1 MLISA
6 DITLKAI
13 IQSNKITRNLN
24 IFLSPVLDTPSWWIA
39 CYFDIW
45 FDNENFLNKNN
56 ASILFTQKTYKNPE
70 LPNISIFSG
79 YENEFK
85 QVLLNI
91 INNAKNKIVEKDLPI
106 NQKGKID
113 INIERCANF
122 NTIEIIDDAGAID
135 EKIINSIFE
144 PYFTTKEDGTGIGL
158 YMAKIIIEDKMRGTI
173 NVRNNKDNVIF
184 TIKLP
189 HKKV

>member
-1 MLISA
+1 M
-6 DITLKAI
+6 DIIEEAK
-13 IQSNKITRNLN
+13 Q
-24 IFLSPVLDTPSWWIA
+24 V
-39 CYFDIW
+39 FDI
-45 FDNENFLNKNN
+45 EI
-56 ASILFTQKTYKNPE
+56 SE
-70 LPNISIFSG
+70 LKKVR
-79 YENEFK
+79 E
-85 QVLLNI
+85 
-91 INNAKNKIVEKDLPI
+91 
-106 NQKGKID
+106 KID